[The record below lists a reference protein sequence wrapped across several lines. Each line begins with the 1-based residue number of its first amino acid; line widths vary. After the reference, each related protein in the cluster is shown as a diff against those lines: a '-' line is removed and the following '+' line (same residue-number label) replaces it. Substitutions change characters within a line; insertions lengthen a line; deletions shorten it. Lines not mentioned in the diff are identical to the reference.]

1 MKKEEIISLT
11 EKLHEEFEIVQLE
24 ERLETDPL
32 AVMGMFGIESPMQK
46 EMIVILQI
54 MHVRMFVAAKVAIIL
69 LASTK

>member
-32 AVMGMFGIESPMQK
+32 AVMGMFGIESPNVEGVLCQK
-46 EMIVILQI
+46 LCPILEI
-54 MHVRMFVAAKVAIIL
+54 F
-69 LASTK
+69 T

>member
-32 AVMGMFGIESPMQK
+32 AVMGMFGIESPM
-46 EMIVILQI
+46 
-54 MHVRMFVAAKVAIIL
+54 
-69 LASTK
+69 